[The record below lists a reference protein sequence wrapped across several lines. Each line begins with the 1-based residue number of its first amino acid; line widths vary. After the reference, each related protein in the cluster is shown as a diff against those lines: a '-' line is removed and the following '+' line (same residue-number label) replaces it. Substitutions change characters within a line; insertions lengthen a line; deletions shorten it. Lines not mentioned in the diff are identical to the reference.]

1 VYAAWCA
8 AIEPLGYSQS
18 PYIVD
23 AADYGMPQHRE
34 LMFLALTRSKN
45 PNRLNLPKQA
55 HIAASSSIDFDA
67 GRYRRSRT
75 S

>member
-1 VYAAWCA
+1 
-8 AIEPLGYSQS
+8 
-18 PYIVD
+18 
-23 AADYGMPQHRE
+23 MPQHRE